1 MEKIFLGGDGGGG
14 GGGRELKEGCS
25 TPRRIRVGS
34 SIPKRISH
42 AKPHNH
48 EMHTN
53 QDLRGRATENRR
65 RLGASL
71 YTSD

>member
-14 GGGRELKEGCS
+14 GGGRELKEERS
-25 TPRRIRVGS
+25 KPRMIRVGS

-42 AKPHNH
+42 ARPHNH